1 MNKFKNKY
9 PNADIFLL
17 FSVLLFLF
25 WLFCTKLIVKMDDGH
40 FMGILANE
48 DFSLAEW
55 LKNRYE
61 TVSGRTMGEA
71 LMMTFLKSD
80 IVLWKIFGFLLFEY
94 IIYFLYK
101 LSPEAAEPRKNA
113 LISCSAVFLVFI
125 GVLNAGAFWFAGSF
139 TFLVPCTFMLIA
151 VTPALFDVLEVKYHP
166 VQRIIAVPC
175 AVVAASQE
183 QAAVCTCAI
192 LICVFIY
199 ALIKKKLHITSYL
212 PFPVA
217 VGATIYLLTAPGVT
231 NRGLQQAADS
241 FKEYADF
248 GIIKK
253 LILGFSNYSSYTFF
267 FSVIVTVL
275 FTVLLSAVVCELY
288 ENNKNIKKLCV
299 ASTASVVFVVSVYNL
314 IHFLIA
320 KQSVDTYMKKAFM
333 NNDLG
338 AGVYITTVLAALI
351 VTLWGVMTILL
362 MKKNQSAGF
371 VTGLFGCASLGC
383 GLIMG
388 FSSSI
393 YASGK
398 RVFFFSEI
406 FMIAAC
412 VLLFS
417 KLKPSKFSDVFLR
430 IWVSLSLIFYALDVI
445 NFLFMEIPIMN

>member
-1 MNKFKNKY
+1 MNKLKNRY
-9 PNADIFLL
+9 PNADIFLF
-17 FSVLLFLF
+17 FSVIFLVF

-48 DFSLAEW
+48 NFTLGEW

-61 TVSGRTMGEA
+61 TVSGRTTGEA

-80 IVLWKIFGFLLFEY
+80 IILWKLFGFALFEY
-94 IIYFLYK
+94 IIYFLCK
-101 LSPEAAEPRKNA
+101 LSSKTENTRNA
-113 LISCSAVFLVFI
+113 VLISCSAVFIVFA

-139 TFLVPCTFMLIA
+139 TFLVPCTFMLIT
-151 VTPALFDVLEVKYHP
+151 VTPALFDVLEIEYHP
-166 VQRIIAVPC
+166 VQKIIAVPC
-175 AVVAASQE
+175 AAVAASQE

-192 LICVFIY
+192 LICIFIY
-199 ALIKKKLHITSYL
+199 SLIKKKLYITSYFS
-212 PFPVA
+212 FPVA
-217 VGATIYLLTAPGVT
+217 AAAAVYLLTAPGVA
-231 NRGLQQAADS
+231 NRGLQQAEDS
-241 FKEYADF
+241 FKAYAGF
-248 GIIKK
+248 GLIKK
-253 LILGFSNYSSYTFF
+253 LLLGFSNYGSYTFF

-275 FTVLLSAVVCELY
+275 FTALLSKAVCELY
-288 ENNKNIKKLCV
+288 ESKNIKRLCTV
-299 ASTASVVFVVSVYNL
+299 TTATVVFTVSVYNL

-320 KQSVDTYMKKAFM
+320 GQSVDSYMKQAFTE
-333 NNDLG
+333 NTLN
-338 AGVYITTVLAALI
+338 AGVYITIALTALI
-351 VTLWGVMTILL
+351 IGLWGTLIILL
-362 MKKNQSAGF
+362 IKKNSSVGF
-371 VTGLFGCASLGC
+371 ITGLFGCAALGC

-430 IWVSLSLIFYALDVI
+430 IWVSVSLIFYGLDVI

>member
-1 MNKFKNKY
+1 MNKLKNKY
-9 PNADIFLL
+9 PNADIVLC
-17 FSVLLFLF
+17 FSLLFLVF

-48 DFSLAEW
+48 NFTLREW

-61 TVSGRTMGEA
+61 TVSGRTTGEA

-80 IVLWKIFGFLLFEY
+80 VILWKFFGFALFEY

-101 LSPEAAEPRKNA
+101 LSSRTENTRKSV
-113 LISCSAVFLVFI
+113 LISCSAVFLVFV

-139 TFLVPCTFMLIA
+139 TFLVPCTFMLIT
-151 VTPALFDVLEVKYHP
+151 VTPVLFDILEVKYHP
-166 VQRIIAVPC
+166 VQKIIAVPC
-175 AVVAASQE
+175 AVIAASQE

-217 VGATIYLLTAPGVT
+217 AVAAVYLLTAPGVT

-241 FKEYADF
+241 FNAYGDF
-248 GIIKK
+248 GVIKK
-253 LILGFSNYSSYTFF
+253 LLLGFSNYSSYTFF

-275 FTVLLSAVVCELY
+275 FTVLLSKAVCELY
-288 ENNKNIKKLCV
+288 DNDKNIKKLCI
-299 ASTASVVFVVSVYNL
+299 ASTATVVFTVSVYNL

-320 KQSVDTYMKKAFM
+320 KQSVDTYMKKAFTT
-333 NNDLG
+333 NTLD
-338 AGVYITTVLAALI
+338 AGVYVTVALTVLII
-351 VTLWGVMTILL
+351 VLWGILIILL
-362 MKKNQSAGF
+362 TKKNQSAGF
-371 VTGLFGCASLGC
+371 ITGMFGCAALGS

-406 FMIAAC
+406 FMISAC